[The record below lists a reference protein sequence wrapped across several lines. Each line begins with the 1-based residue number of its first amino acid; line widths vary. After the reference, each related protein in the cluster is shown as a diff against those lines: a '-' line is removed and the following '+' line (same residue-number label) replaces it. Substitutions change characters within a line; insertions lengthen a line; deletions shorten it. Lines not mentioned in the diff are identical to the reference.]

1 MEWTLPWTVAMCRL
15 GKWSCRVD
23 APGGY
28 SCTTGGTLGHSES
41 ADAGGGAFTEG
52 VGWVESSM
60 RWNEAGP
67 EVGCVPLCCHRF
79 QWSAANFAPDFSIS
93 PTEGYI
99 SPGMEVS
106 WAKASS
112 CCSCSWLG
120 HTGHMGTHHR

>member
-1 MEWTLPWTVAMCRL
+1 
-15 GKWSCRVD
+15 
-23 APGGY
+23 
-28 SCTTGGTLGHSES
+28 
-41 ADAGGGAFTEG
+41 
-52 VGWVESSM
+52 M

-67 EVGCVPLCCHRF
+67 VVGCPLVLMRQGLKWGVPFYCHRF